1 MSEKVPNNFPSEEA
15 ASAVPMS
22 EIIELAKTG
31 FLDQAI
37 TLSNMKLELFKKVV
51 SEIEIASQ
59 QKEGIISKEDWLKEQ
74 AFIEEQIAELE
85 AFLATA
91 GS

>member
-1 MSEKVPNNFPSEEA
+1 MSEKVPKNFPSEEA
-15 ASAVPMS
+15 VSAVPMS

-31 FLDQAI
+31 FLDQAL

>member
-37 TLSNMKLELFKKVV
+37 TLSNIKLELFKKVV

-74 AFIEEQIAELE
+74 VFITKQIAELE
-85 AFLATA
+85 AFLATT